1 MFIVAS
7 LLVLSAVF
15 ALAAMWAAWRKKACG
30 SLAIVG
36 AGYQGARPRLGP
48 GKSIQPRDPLQ
59 ILELSNHAADKA
71 DAARSIRLAGYSQ
84 SLGHYQ
90 RAISDREQAI
100 QGWQRAK
107 SVALSRREWLVAFK
121 SWRQLR
127 AAKNAPVPQ
136 APLSSLPGREETL
149 WAAGQEGERRL
160 DAFLASRLDSNW
172 TLLAG
177 YKNAKGE
184 VDRILVGPEG
194 VFAFEVKNLNGVIH
208 CDGDH
213 WWRDKRDRYGNL
225 VERGVPIADK
235 GGRGPSRQI
244 NEAADTLERF
254 LGKRAARAPK
264 VTRVVVFTHDRAV
277 LGAMENVSVNIV
289 ATLTGLDMDRMF
301 AQGGERLEDG
311 LRRQIVAL
319 IRRDH
324 EFNADMPRTRRQ
336 MALAK
341 RSFLPLS

>member
-1 MFIVAS
+1 MFIAAS
-7 LLVLSAVF
+7 LFVLSAVF
-15 ALAAMWAAWRKKACG
+15 ALAAMWVAWRKRARR
-30 SLAIVG
+30 SLPIAG
-36 AGYQGARPRLGP
+36 AGYRGALSRPGP
-48 GKSIQPRDPLQ
+48 GKSIQARTPLL
-59 ILELSNHAADKA
+59 ILELSNHAAAKV
-71 DAARSIRLAGYSQ
+71 DAARSTRRTNHAQ
-84 SLGHYQ
+84 SLAHYQ

-100 QGWQRAK
+100 QNWQRAK
-107 SVALSRREWLVAFK
+107 SVALARREWVVAFK

-127 AAKNAPVPQ
+127 AAKNAQAPQ
-136 APLSSLPGREETL
+136 APLNSVPGREEAL

-160 DAFLASRLDSNW
+160 DAFLASRLDGDW

-184 VDRILVGPEG
+184 IDRILVGPEG
-194 VFAFEVKNLNGVIH
+194 VFAFEAKNVNGVIH

-244 NEAADTLERF
+244 NEAVETLERF

-264 VTRVVVFTHDRAV
+264 VTRVVVFTHDRVV
-277 LGAMENVSVNIV
+277 LGAMENISVNIV
-289 ATLTGLDMDRMF
+289 ATLAGLDMDRMF

-324 EFNADMPRTRRQ
+324 EFNADMPRTRSQ
-336 MALAK
+336 IALATP
-341 RSFLPLS
+341 SFSP